1 MRLNQLMSK
10 HQPLSK
16 YLHLNC
22 LQIEQLLPNC
32 CPILGIPIIS
42 KQSLQGFAFVIN
54 GCKLFI
60 IFQSVFKE
68 PIKLVHLQELTNQW
82 KFNGAFALPKIN
94 NSFCE
99 SNKKCCRIT
108 KEKCSNKIKEIWIV
122 NIPVQNSIFNSDFS
136 N

>member
-10 HQPLSK
+10 YQPLSK
-16 YLHLNC
+16 YLHWNC

-32 CPILGIPIIS
+32 YPIMGIPIIS
-42 KQSLQGFAFVIN
+42 KQSLQSFAFVIN
-54 GCKLFI
+54 DCRLFI

-82 KFNGAFALPKIN
+82 KFNGALALPKIN

-99 SNKKCCRIT
+99 SNKKSCRIT
-108 KEKCSNKIKEIWIV
+108 KKKCSNKIKEIWTV